1 MSQFE
6 RSDPRPSPSDTAP
19 TVDGDDAF
27 GPQALA
33 PSVAGSGLGVA
44 GGAGIAGGA
53 ILFGLLVFLWM
64 SSHRPH
70 AATDFGAPTGAATTA
85 VAPAPAPP
93 PDIVAMEAAG
103 RAANAS
109 APPMAQA
116 IASPPPAPTS
126 APLAQ
131 PLQPPA
137 AASSAH
143 SPVLVVDL
151 AEPASAGPA
160 AAAAASKDGAAKTD
174 HAAPTGL
181 TGDEQFAARVETG
194 SEPDRAHATVLRD
207 KGSVVAQGAMIP
219 AVLETAL
226 DSDLPGFARAVVSR
240 DVRSFD
246 GLSVLIPRGSRVI
259 GEYRPATALG
269 QSRAF
274 VIWTRVLRP
283 DGVSIQI
290 GSPATDPLGRAG
302 LSGTVDTHF
311 LERFGG
317 AILLSVVNAGATALA
332 GSPSTEVV
340 IGSSQ
345 QATGLAATASAFAP
359 ANIAPT
365 IKVPQGAPIRI
376 FVARDLEFTNVAAP

>member
-1 MSQFE
+1 
-6 RSDPRPSPSDTAP
+6 
-19 TVDGDDAF
+19 
-27 GPQALA
+27 
-33 PSVAGSGLGVA
+33 
-44 GGAGIAGGA
+44 
-53 ILFGLLVFLWM
+53 LFGLLVFLWM

-116 IASPPPAPTS
+116 IAPPPPAPTS
-126 APLAQ
+126 ATPAQ
-131 PLQPPA
+131 PLQPSA